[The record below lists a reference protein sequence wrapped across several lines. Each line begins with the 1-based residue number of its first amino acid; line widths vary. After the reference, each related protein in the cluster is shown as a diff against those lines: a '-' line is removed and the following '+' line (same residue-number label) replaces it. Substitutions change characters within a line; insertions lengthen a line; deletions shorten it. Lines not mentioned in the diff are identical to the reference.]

1 MIKIFL
7 VAILISGILIN
18 TCSCA
23 LLQKTMDRRTGF
35 SDQLKLTENFIRNE
49 EWNKAKSSL
58 DDSKKTWKKLKPL
71 LQIDI
76 DHDYVNSIEEDFVKL
91 DGFIDTKAKA
101 YSLSTILLVEDTWNN
116 IGSL

>member
-1 MIKIFL
+1 MIRKFL
-7 VAILISGILIN
+7 YTILISGILIN

-23 LLQKTMDRRTGF
+23 LLQKTMDNRTGF
-35 SDQLKLTENFIRNE
+35 SDQLKQTENFIRSE

-58 DDSKKTWKKLKPL
+58 EDSKKTWKKLKPL

-91 DGFIDTKAKA
+91 DGFIDTEAKA
-101 YSLSTILLVEDTWNN
+101 YSLSTILLVKYTWDN

>member
-1 MIKIFL
+1 MIKKIL
-7 VAILISGILIN
+7 CAIIISGILVN

-35 SDQLKLTENFIRNE
+35 SDQLKQTENFIRNE
-49 EWNKAKSSL
+49 EWNKAKVSL
-58 DDSKKTWKKLKPL
+58 EESKKTWKKLKPL

-91 DGFIDTKAKA
+91 DAFIDTEAKA
-101 YSLSTILLVEDTWNN
+101 DSLSTILLVEDDWKN